1 MSLLSRLGAVF
12 RPEPRETD
20 SYTRSIAEASVAA
33 AQGSQ
38 RAVVDRTA
46 AVEFGV
52 GLLARCFAVAL
63 VEPAE
68 LAPVLPASRREE
80 LIRRLLLTGNY
91 VAGIDVDSDGRL
103 ALQPASTFD
112 LRGGPA
118 ESSWRYWLDLPGP
131 SETVQRFLP
140 SRGVVHVRIG
150 ADPVM
155 PWMGVSPLV
164 NAGLSSALLA
174 RIELRTGQEANAR
187 VGHLLPV
194 PDGTSD
200 ESIDAL
206 KVDLG
211 ALEGKI
217 ALVESQTAGHGQG
230 RQAAPSSD
238 WRLQRLGAEFPE
250 GNINLRRQA
259 GADVVAAL
267 GIPAPLFVAADG
279 ATVREAYRQLL
290 VSTIQPLAELVAE
303 ELARKLEIPSVRFN
317 FRRLAAADVAARTRA
332 FGSLAQAY
340 SAAGVEVDLARLETL
355 AGLNE

>member
-1 MSLLSRLGAVF
+1 MIAMAAWPCSPPAPSICGEDLLN
-12 RPEPRETD
+12 
-20 SYTRSIAEASVAA
+20 
-33 AQGSQ
+33 
-38 RAVVDRTA
+38 
-46 AVEFGV
+46 
-52 GLLARCFAVAL
+52 
-63 VEPAE
+63 PA
-68 LAPVLPASRREE
+68 
-80 LIRRLLLTGNY
+80 G
-91 VAGIDVDSDGRL
+91 GIGWTYR
-103 ALQPASTFD
+103 
-112 LRGGPA
+112 
-118 ESSWRYWLDLPGP
+118 GP

-238 WRLQRLGAEFPE
+238 WRLQRLG
-250 GNINLRRQA
+250 R
-259 GADVVAAL
+259 
-267 GIPAPLFVAADG
+267 
-279 ATVREAYRQLL
+279 
-290 VSTIQPLAELVAE
+290 
-303 ELARKLEIPSVRFN
+303 
-317 FRRLAAADVAARTRA
+317 
-332 FGSLAQAY
+332 
-340 SAAGVEVDLARLETL
+340 
-355 AGLNE
+355 